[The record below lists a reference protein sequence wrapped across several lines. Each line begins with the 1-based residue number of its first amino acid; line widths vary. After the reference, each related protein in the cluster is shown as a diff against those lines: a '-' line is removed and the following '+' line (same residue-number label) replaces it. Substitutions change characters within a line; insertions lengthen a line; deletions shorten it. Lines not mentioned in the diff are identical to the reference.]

1 MKDLKKRIAKLN
13 EKRLKAHEQLLKID
27 IENEINTGSQSIKSY
42 LTNNGR
48 DCMACS
54 ARAGKNQK
62 HDFDNKIEKF
72 NYAYQ
77 LEKHHIKATK
87 EL

>member
-1 MKDLKKRIAKLN
+1 MKDLKKRIAKL
-13 EKRLKAHEQLLKID
+13 
-27 IENEINTGSQSIKSY
+27 
-42 LTNNGR
+42 
-48 DCMACS
+48 
-54 ARAGKNQK
+54 K

>member
-1 MKDLKKRIAKLN
+1 MN
-13 EKRLKAHEQLLKID
+13 ELICCSCK
-27 IENEINTGSQSIKSY
+27 NEIDTGSQSIESY

-48 DCMACS
+48 YCMACS